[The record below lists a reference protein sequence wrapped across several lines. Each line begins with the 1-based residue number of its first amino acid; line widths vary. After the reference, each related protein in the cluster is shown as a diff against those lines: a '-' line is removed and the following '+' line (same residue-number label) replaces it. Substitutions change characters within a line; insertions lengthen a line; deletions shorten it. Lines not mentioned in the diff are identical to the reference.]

1 MLEAGFRGDGSSQ
14 GYFPQVAG
22 FRVCVDRSRD
32 DRSRIVSLQ
41 VPGDSGW
48 DEIDPEAQ
56 YTVVLP
62 DFYRGGD
69 GYQVPAGRVG
79 SRTGAELKY
88 LVLNAIL
95 AAQAQGKTVGIP
107 VDENARR
114 IELSDAAIDHC
125 F

>member
-32 DRSRIVSLQ
+32 DGSRIVSLQ
-41 VPGDSGW
+41 LPGD
-48 DEIDPEAQ
+48 
-56 YTVVLP
+56 
-62 DFYRGGD
+62 YRGGD